1 MKKRYFVELSYF
13 GKNYSGWQIQPNAHT
28 IQEEL
33 QDNLTKLN
41 RNNPIKVIGC
51 GRTDAGVHGQHYF
64 MHIDFPEIPNIDH
77 FIFKLNHMLPKA
89 IVILDVFEV
98 QPKAHSRFDATER
111 TYKYY
116 LHHYKNPFLKDT
128 SWYCYEKLDMNLMN
142 KAAET
147 LLVHKDFEA
156 FSKVSTNVHNFLCE
170 VRYAKWEQV
179 GEQMIFTISANRFLR
194 NMVRAIVG
202 TLIEVGAKRM
212 TLEEFEGVI
221 LSKDRDCAGK
231 SAPANG
237 LTLIEVKY
245 PFFSSLILKH

>member
-1 MKKRYFVELSYF
+1 MKKRYFVELSYL

-28 IQEEL
+28 IQQEL

-41 RNNPIKVIGC
+41 RNNPIKIIGC
-51 GRTDAGVHGQHYF
+51 GRTDAGVHAQHYY
-64 MHIDFPEIPNIDH
+64 MHMDYPEILDIRH

-98 QPKAHSRFDATER
+98 HEKAHTRYNATDR

-116 LHHYKNPFLKDT
+116 LHHFKNPFIKDT
-128 SWYCYEKLDMNLMN
+128 SWYCYETLDIQLMN
-142 KAAET
+142 EAAST
-147 LLVHKDFEA
+147 LLNHRDFEA
-156 FSKVSTNVHNFLCE
+156 FSKVSTNVNNFICT
-170 VRYAKWEQV
+170 VRQAQWEQI
-179 GEQMIFTISANRFLR
+179 GEQMVFTISANRFLR

-212 TLEEFEGVI
+212 TLDEFEAVI

-237 LTLIEVKY
+237 LTLMEVKY
-245 PFFSSLILKH
+245 PFFSTLLFEL